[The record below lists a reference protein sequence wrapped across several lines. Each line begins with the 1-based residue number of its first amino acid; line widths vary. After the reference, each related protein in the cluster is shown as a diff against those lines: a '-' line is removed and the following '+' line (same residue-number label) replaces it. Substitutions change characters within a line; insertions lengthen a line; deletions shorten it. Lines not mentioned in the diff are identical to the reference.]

1 MTKYRILTA
10 STLEEL
16 ERDVEDVINFEGADW
31 RLQGGVSV
39 TMVLQLDAYTM
50 VSTPSY
56 FYAQA
61 VIHET

>member
-10 STLEEL
+10 STIEEL

-39 TMVLQLDAYTM
+39 TMV
-50 VSTPSY
+50 STYSY
-56 FYAQA
+56 LYAQA

>member
-10 STLEEL
+10 STIEDLEK
-16 ERDVEDVINFEGADW
+16 DVEDVINFEGADW

-39 TMVLQLDAYTM
+39 TSID
-50 VSTPSY
+50 SY
-56 FYAQA
+56 SYVYAQA